1 MSQETL
7 IEFPAQ
13 IAVKAMGLHCD
24 DFESLVTELVYAHID
39 TEAASVT
46 TLSSKGGKYLS
57 VSVHFT
63 ALNLAQLHAVY
74 AQLKKEPR
82 VLYIL

>member
-1 MSQETL
+1 MTNESL

-13 IAVKAMGLHCD
+13 ISIKAMGLHQD
-24 DFESLVTELVYAHID
+24 EFERLVTELVYPHID
-39 TEAASVT
+39 AAAATVSR
-46 TLSSKGGKYLS
+46 LPSKNGKYLS

-63 ALNLAQLHAVY
+63 AVDLAQLHTIY
-74 AQLKKEPR
+74 AALKQEPR

>member
-1 MSQETL
+1 M

-13 IAVKAMGLHCD
+13 IAIKAMGLHQD
-24 DFESLVTELVYAHID
+24 EFEQLVTGLVFPHID
-39 TEAASVT
+39 ETAANVT
-46 TLSSKGGKYLS
+46 RLSSKGGKYLS

-63 ALNLAQLHAVY
+63 AVDLPQLHTIY
-74 AQLKKEPR
+74 AALKQEPR